1 MARPADPERR
11 RRRVAAIV
19 ASASELFAQ
28 HGYEATT
35 LASIARGAGLG
46 EGTIYHY
53 FADKAAVF
61 RAIFER
67 DQSEWRMA
75 VSSQGD
81 DPLDA
86 IQALLGHLLRPA
98 ADPTSAG
105 LVVELLRRVREDESL
120 AALVLSHDAA
130 VEADLAALLHRAQA
144 AGMIDPAMAPE
155 ETAHWLRL
163 LVDAVYL
170 DGQPDQTARSTQVV
184 QLIALRFLLVTP

>member
-19 ASASELFAQ
+19 ASASELFAE

-130 VEADLAALLHRAQA
+130 VEADLAALLHRAQSA
-144 AGMIDPAMAPE
+144 DMIDPAMAPE
-155 ETAHWLRL
+155 EAAHWLRL